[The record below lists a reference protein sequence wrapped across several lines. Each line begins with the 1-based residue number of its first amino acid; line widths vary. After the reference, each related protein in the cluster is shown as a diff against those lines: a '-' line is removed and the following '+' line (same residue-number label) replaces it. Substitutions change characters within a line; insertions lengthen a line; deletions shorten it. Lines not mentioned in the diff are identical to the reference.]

1 MDMSVLCTLTLLNHI
16 MSLFT
21 RRINT
26 QCNLAANWRGYW
38 EECWLKGYL
47 LCKNSSFL
55 LQILGVICSIGILLN
70 FENGLSIYLS
80 GRGRRKEIEGI
91 SSCKHFSVL
100 KKLLCCLCKPT
111 IGYHRTQGFYAE
123 KRIMKKPQRCEIQQ
137 KAMFGMALLG
147 ETAEVNGSL
156 IHESTAGPYHI

>member
-26 QCNLAANWRGYW
+26 QCNLTANWGGYW
-38 EECWLKGYL
+38 EECWLKGCL
-47 LCKNSSFL
+47 LCKSCSFL
-55 LQILGVICSIGILLN
+55 LQILGVICSSRILLN
-70 FENGLSIYLS
+70 FENSLSNHLTS
-80 GRGRRKEIEGI
+80 RGRGKEIERI

-100 KKLLCCLCKPT
+100 KRLLCCLCKPT
-111 IGYHRTQGFYAE
+111 IGYYRIQCFYAE
-123 KRIMKKPQRCEIQQ
+123 KRIMKKPQRCEMQQ
-137 KAMFGMALLG
+137 KAMFGIALLG